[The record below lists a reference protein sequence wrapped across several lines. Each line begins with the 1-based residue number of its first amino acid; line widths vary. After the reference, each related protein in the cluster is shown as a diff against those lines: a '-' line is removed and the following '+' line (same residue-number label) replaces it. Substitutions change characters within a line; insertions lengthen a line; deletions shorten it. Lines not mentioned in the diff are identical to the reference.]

1 MEGIIWIVVRRIRA
15 PLILLIVTY
24 SISIAGLVL
33 IPGMD
38 ENGEPTRLDFLHAF
52 YFVSYMGSTIGFGE
66 IPHPFTPA
74 QRLWVTLCI
83 FLTVIAWLYAIGRI
97 ISLIQEP
104 RFRSAIAEAG
114 FVRAVRKITEPFW
127 VICGYGETGTLL
139 VRALHRRGIQC
150 VVMDPEES
158 AINQLRLEP
167 YGASTP
173 ALCGSATDTLQ
184 LLEAGMRRRL
194 CYGVIAMT
202 DDNDDNIRISVTA
215 KLIRPELT
223 VIARAG
229 TREAADNLASFD
241 TDHVIHPYT
250 VFSEHLAM
258 VQQRP
263 SLHLLHAALISPPN
277 RPIEGPTPPPQGRWI
292 VCGYGRFGRAAT
304 VALEDCGNEVTVIE
318 RNPDKAPPGA
328 IVGLG
333 TESGPLCEAGV
344 RDAVGIV
351 CGTDSDP
358 NTLSAV
364 LTARALN
371 PDIYVIARQDRRADS
386 TIYGA
391 AKIDLIMEVSRLTV
405 WRVLPLIKA
414 PLLARFLEY
423 MRTIDEH
430 RAQSLM
436 GRLRALTDDVTPE
449 TWTISLDA
457 TSAPALLAALRD
469 GETVT
474 LGTLLRNPSDR
485 NTNLHCMPLMLHRAE
500 EDFLQPQRD
509 LALQPGDAILLAA
522 RPGTRRCVERALYD
536 AKELAYL
543 LHGVDHPDGWL
554 WRWWSQRRARKAG
567 GEG

>member
-1 MEGIIWIVVRRIRA
+1 MEGIIWIVVRRMRA
-15 PLILLIVTY
+15 PLILLIVAY
-24 SISIAGLVL
+24 SVSIAGLVL
-33 IPGMD
+33 IPGVD
-38 ENGEPTRLDFLHAF
+38 DSGQPWRFDFLHAF

-66 IPHPFTPA
+66 IPYAFTPA

-104 RFRSAIAEAG
+104 SFRSAIAEAG
-114 FVRAVRKITEPFW
+114 FVRAVRQIYEPFW
-127 VICGYGETGTLL
+127 VICGYGETGSLL
-139 VRALHRRGIQC
+139 VRALHRRGLQC
-150 VVMDPEES
+150 VVMDPQES

-167 YGASTP
+167 YGPSTP

-194 CYGVIAMT
+194 CRGVIAMT

-215 KLIRPELT
+215 KLIRPELK

-229 TREAADNLASFD
+229 TREAADNLTSFE
-241 TDHVIHPYT
+241 TDHVIHPYS
-250 VFSEHLAM
+250 VFGEHLAM
-258 VQQRP
+258 TQQRP
-263 SLHLLHAALISPPN
+263 SLHLLHAWLISLPN
-277 RPIEGPTPPPQGRWI
+277 RQLEGPATPPTGHWI
-292 VCGYGRFGRAAT
+292 VCGYGRFGQAAT
-304 VALEDCGNEVTVIE
+304 VALEDCGNEVTIIE
-318 RNPDKAPPGA
+318 RKPEKAPPGA

-333 TESGPLCEAGV
+333 TESGPLCQAGV

-391 AKIDLIMEVSRLTV
+391 AHINMIMEVSRLTV

-414 PLLARFLEY
+414 PLLARFLEH
-423 MRTIDEH
+423 MRNIDEH
-430 RAQSLM
+430 RAHSLM
-436 GRLRALTDDVTPE
+436 TRLRTLTDGVTPE
-449 TWTISLDA
+449 TWTIQLDA
-457 TSAPALLAALRD
+457 EHAPALCAALQE

-474 LGTLLRNPSDR
+474 LGALLRDTRDR
-485 NTNLHCMPLMLHRAE
+485 NENLYCMPLMLHREE
-500 EDFLQPQRD
+500 EDFIQPQAD
-509 LALQPGDAILLAA
+509 MALAAGDFILLAA
-522 RPGTRRCVERALYD
+522 RPGTRLRLDRLLHD
-536 AKELAYL
+536 AKELAYI

-554 WRWWSQRRARKAG
+554 WRWWSRRRAQRRDAAS
-567 GEG
+567 

>member
-1 MEGIIWIVVRRIRA
+1 MRT

-33 IPGMD
+33 IPGVD
-38 ENGEPTRLDFLHAF
+38 EQGQPWRFDFLHAF

-66 IPHPFTPA
+66 IPHPFTPG

-104 RFRSAIAEAG
+104 GFRSAIAEAG
-114 FVRAVRKITEPFW
+114 FIRAVRKIYDPFW
-127 VICGYGETGTLL
+127 VVCGYGETGSLL
-139 VRALHRRGIQC
+139 VRALDRRGIQC
-150 VVMDPEES
+150 VVMDPLES
-158 AINQLRLEP
+158 SINQLRLES
-167 YGASTP
+167 YGPRTP

-194 CYGVIAMT
+194 CHGVIAMT

-215 KLIRPELT
+215 KLIRPELR

-229 TREAADNLASFD
+229 TREAADNLASFQ
-241 TDHVIHPYT
+241 TDHVIHPYS
-250 VFSEHLAM
+250 VFGEHLAM
-258 VQQRP
+258 TQQRP
-263 SLHLLHAALISPPN
+263 SLHLLHAWLISLPN
-277 RPIEGPTPPPQGRWI
+277 RELEGPRTPPTGRWI
-292 VCGYGRFGRAAT
+292 VCGYGRFGQAAT
-304 VALEDCGNEVTVIE
+304 VALEDCGNEVTIIE
-318 RNPDKAPPGA
+318 RNPQKAPAGA

-371 PDIYVIARQDRRADS
+371 PDIYVIARQDRRADG

-391 AKIDLIMEVSRLTV
+391 AHIDLVMEVSRLTV

-414 PLLARFLEY
+414 PLLARFLEH
-423 MRTIDEH
+423 MRNIDEH
-430 RAQSLM
+430 RAHALM
-436 GRLRALTDDVTPE
+436 TRLRAITGGVTPE
-449 TWTISLDA
+449 TWTICIEAD
-457 TSAPALLAALRD
+457 TAPAVHAALQEGETVSLAALLRD
-469 GETVT
+469 
-474 LGTLLRNPSDR
+474 P
-485 NTNLHCMPLMLHRAE
+485 TNRDACLQCIPLMLHRAD
-500 EDFLQPQRD
+500 EDFIRPEAD
-509 LALQPGDAILLAA
+509 LALAQGDYLLLAA
-522 RPGTRRCVERALYD
+522 RPGTRRALDRALHD
-536 AKELAYL
+536 AKELTYL
-543 LHGVDHPDGWL
+543 LHGVDSPDGWL
-554 WRWWSQRRARKAG
+554 WRWWSRRRAQRRGTAS
-567 GEG
+567 